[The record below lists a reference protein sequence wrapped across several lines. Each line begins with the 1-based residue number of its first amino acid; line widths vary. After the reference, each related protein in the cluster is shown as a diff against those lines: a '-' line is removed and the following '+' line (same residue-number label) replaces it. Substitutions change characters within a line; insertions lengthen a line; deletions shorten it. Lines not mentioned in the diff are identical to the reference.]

1 MENLVF
7 KGTSR
12 TPSVKLDTE
21 NGVLDIE
28 GYSIPDNSALFFAP
42 LINDIDSYVK
52 DASKKLVVNVKLDYL
67 NSSSS
72 KVFME
77 IFKKISTL
85 DNAVFNWH
93 YNSDDDEILDY
104 AKNCEE
110 VTNKPFNFYG
120 YKDMD

>member
-28 GYSIPDNSALFFAP
+28 GYSIPDNSASFFAP
-42 LINDIDSYVK
+42 LVNDIDAYVK

-85 DNAVFNWH
+85 DNVVFNWH
-93 YNSDDDEILDY
+93 CNDDDDELLDY
-104 AKNCEE
+104 AKTCEDA
-110 VTNKPFNFYG
+110 TRKPFNFYG